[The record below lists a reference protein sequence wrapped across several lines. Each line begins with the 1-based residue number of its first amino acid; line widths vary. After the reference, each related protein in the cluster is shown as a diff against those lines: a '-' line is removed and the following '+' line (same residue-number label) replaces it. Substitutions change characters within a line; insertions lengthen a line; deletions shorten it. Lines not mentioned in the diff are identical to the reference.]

1 MSASFTVVN
10 RDNSMPPLLLPNL
23 NSNPN
28 LNPVNYH
35 DKGYDYSLMSGVPSS
50 SNFVSQHGVHL
61 QPPSQMV
68 VAGGNNFTL
77 NNMKSSRSASNNG
90 LTDPISN
97 TSSAVSLSPS
107 PSLSP
112 VMSATVSSLP
122 SHASLQQMNPTLDEL
137 AMIATKRPKL
147 SSSSAKSPSQ
157 KSQSRSRKSSGNSA
171 KRQRVGPSCDK
182 CRVKKIKCDAQSDI
196 VVQNAEVVGLFSPLL
211 HYEFT
216 TDEVL
221 NADSEINQFLR
232 KRNLLKNKYLIG
244 LKDSLSKSHNVTNR
258 TLVKHID
265 KIIVFQ
271 PCSSCQKKKNNLL
284 LTANS
289 TPIEIRQNPKF
300 QKTHEL
306 LISHCNCTFS
316 KGFTRGDISI
326 FTKINYHQK
335 KGKSI
340 GNMLEE
346 EEPSIYKMTT
356 ADYFAASS

>member
-1 MSASFTVVN
+1 MAMSASFTVVN
-10 RDNSMPPLLLPNL
+10 RDNSLPPLLLPNL

-35 DKGYDYSLMSGVPSS
+35 DKGYDYSLMSGVA
-50 SNFVSQHGVHL
+50 NKNTAIIQHGIQL
-61 QPPSQMV
+61 QPPQLMV
-68 VAGGNNFTL
+68 SGNSNFIL
-77 NNMKSSRSASNNG
+77 NNKEAQLGPSG
-90 LTDPISN
+90 LTDPMSN
-97 TSSAVSLSPS
+97 SSSAVSLSPS
-107 PSLSP
+107 PSVSP
-112 VMSATVSSLP
+112 LMSAHVP
-122 SHASLQQMNPTLDEL
+122 SQVSLQHLNPTLDEL

-147 SSSSAKSPSQ
+147 SNSSSSSKSSSMKP
-157 KSQSRSRKSSGNSA
+157 QSRSRKSSSNSA

-182 CRVKKIKCDAQSDI
+182 CRVKKIKCDAQSD
-196 VVQNAEVVGLFSPLL
+196 VVIQDLEVVSLFSPLL

-221 NADSEINQFLR
+221 NPESEINQYF
-232 KRNLLKNKYLIG
+232 KRRNVLKNKYLIG
-244 LKDSLSKSHNVTNR
+244 LKDSLAKSRNVTNR

-265 KIIVFQ
+265 KIVVFQ

-306 LISHCNCTFS
+306 LVSHCNCTFS

-346 EEPSIYKMTT
+346 EESSIYKMTT
-356 ADYFAASS
+356 ADYFAASL

>member
-10 RDNSMPPLLLPNL
+10 RDNSLPPLLLPNL

-35 DKGYDYSLMSGVPSS
+35 DKGYDYSLMGVGNVKGHLAPFFTHKAVTAAEPV
-50 SNFVSQHGVHL
+50 SNS
-61 QPPSQMV
+61 
-68 VAGGNNFTL
+68 
-77 NNMKSSRSASNNG
+77 
-90 LTDPISN
+90 
-97 TSSAVSLSPS
+97 SSAVSLSPS
-107 PSLSP
+107 PSVSP
-112 VMSATVSSLP
+112 LMSASFLK
-122 SHASLQQMNPTLDEL
+122 LDEL
-137 AMIATKRPKL
+137 AMVATKRPKL
-147 SSSSAKSPSQ
+147 NAKLAAKPRKTQARSSNNSNSG
-157 KSQSRSRKSSGNSA
+157 GNSNN

-182 CRVKKIKCDAQSDI
+182 CRAKKIKCDAQSDI
-196 VVQNAEVVGLFSPLL
+196 VVQDPEIVALFSESL

-216 TDEVL
+216 SEEVL
-221 NADSEINQFLR
+221 SGDSEISRFLSA
-232 KRNLLKNKYLIG
+232 KNLQKNKYLVG
-244 LKDSLSKSHNVTNR
+244 LRDSLAKSRNVTNR
-258 TLVKHID
+258 SLVKHID

-306 LISHCNCTFS
+306 LISHCDCTFS
-316 KGFTRGDISI
+316 KGFTRNDISI
-326 FTKINYHQK
+326 YTKINYHQK

-346 EEPSIYKMTT
+346 EESTIYKMTT
-356 ADYFAASS
+356 TDYFAASL